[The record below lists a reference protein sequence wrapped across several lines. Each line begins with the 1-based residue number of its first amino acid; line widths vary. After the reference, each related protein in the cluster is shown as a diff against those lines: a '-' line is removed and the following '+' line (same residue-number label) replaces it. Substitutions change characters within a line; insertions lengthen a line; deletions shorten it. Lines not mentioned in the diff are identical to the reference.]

1 MPSKTDMPLSSRL
14 HHFSDEAW
22 ADVLS
27 SMDRTYAD
35 LVVYQEQ
42 LERQNAELQEM
53 RTFLTAILS
62 SVSDVLIV
70 ADRTG
75 RVVQVSRSVEVV
87 TGIPQDRA
95 VGQPLVDLFA
105 AAQRAALES
114 ALHRVRETRRS
125 ALMEADLTTASGV
138 EPLDISI
145 APQLTERGRIDGFV
159 LTGRPMGELRK
170 AYAGL
175 SESHDNLKAAQAQLV
190 RNEKLASLG
199 RLLAGVAH
207 ELNNPISFVYSNAHA
222 LGRYAT
228 KFETY
233 FAEVQKGA
241 SRQDLIAL
249 RQELKLDREL
259 ANLREAI
266 KGSQDGAERV
276 RDIVEDLRRLSSDGT
291 GEMLSFDLAETV
303 RIAASWVKRGTKK
316 PVALVMN
323 ADQPVFVRGRAGH
336 LQQVVMNLVQN
347 AFDALE
353 GRDDGRIT
361 LSVRVQGRTAVLDV
375 TDNGPGVPESLRTA
389 IFDPFFT
396 TKPVGRGTGLGLSI
410 SLKIAE
416 EHGGSLTCCD
426 GPQGACF
433 RLTLPM
439 ETTP

>member
-159 LTGRPMGELRK
+159 LTDRPMGELRK

-323 ADQPVFVRGRAGH
+323 ADQPVLVRGRAGH